1 MFYTMLC
8 VKDNFFYVLIK
19 DIAKIFKYDNIYRF
33 CMNYYQQGQGQT
45 QLRHRKPQHSLF

>member
-19 DIAKIFKYDNIYRF
+19 DIAKIFKYDNIYRL
-33 CMNYYQQGQGQT
+33 CMNYYQQGQT
-45 QLRHRKPQHSLF
+45 QLRHRKRRHSLF